1 MREKLFRLIDKK
13 LSEAGDEKSKQLR
26 ADLKKYHF
34 TGEVKAMAALI
45 EGL

>member
-1 MREKLFRLIDKK
+1 MREKVFRLIDKK

-34 TGEVKAMAALI
+34 TGDIKATAALI
-45 EGL
+45 DGL